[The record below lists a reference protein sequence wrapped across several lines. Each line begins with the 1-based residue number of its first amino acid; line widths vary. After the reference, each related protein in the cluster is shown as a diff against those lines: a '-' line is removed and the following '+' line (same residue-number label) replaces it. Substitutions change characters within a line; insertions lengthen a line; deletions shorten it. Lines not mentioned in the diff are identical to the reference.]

1 MILFWKVE
9 GLMHEEGAADL
20 GESGR
25 LLLANAL
32 SEVHAPLLSARG
44 PPTPEERAALVR
56 QCISAD
62 GKDWNRVNLVVRSS
76 SIEGPLDA
84 SAACAEHFGLRR
96 DAPPAVRLT
105 FKQRFPRFC
114 ARKKCFRAT
123 IAYSYEEEYQG
134 YVTWGWSGER
144 RVLAAFDR
152 DARAWAIGPHQD
164 IS

>member
-62 GKDWNRVNLVVRSS
+62 GKD
-76 SIEGPLDA
+76 
-84 SAACAEHFGLRR
+84 
-96 DAPPAVRLT
+96 
-105 FKQRFPRFC
+105 
-114 ARKKCFRAT
+114 
-123 IAYSYEEEYQG
+123 
-134 YVTWGWSGER
+134 
-144 RVLAAFDR
+144 
-152 DARAWAIGPHQD
+152 
-164 IS
+164 